1 MNWRPRVVA
10 WSAVALAGL
19 FSGWVW
25 LQDGAEPVPPAAAR
39 ARTAQAPHPAPAIA
53 RAFEREPLVD
63 AANDPFKVAGP
74 PPPPKPV
81 EASPPPPPVAPVAPP
96 FPYHYL
102 GRMLSVDGKQLTY
115 LTRGDAMI
123 PIQLHQVLDQDYR
136 VDALSDAEIVITYLP
151 LDERVRIV
159 VRSAEN

>member
-1 MNWRPRVVA
+1 MRWQPRIIA
-10 WSAVALAGL
+10 WSVVVLAGL

-25 LQDGAEPVPPAAAR
+25 LQDGSEFVPPAEVPHASTT
-39 ARTAQAPHPAPAIA
+39 RTPPPAPAA
-53 RAFEREPLVD
+53 TRASEREPLAD
-63 AANDPFKVAGP
+63 AASDPFKVAAP
-74 PPPPKPV
+74 PPPPKV
-81 EASPPPPPVAPVAPP
+81 AEAPPPPPPAPVAPP

-123 PIQLHQVLDQDYR
+123 PIQLHQVLDKDYR

-151 LDERVRIV
+151 LDQRVRIV
-159 VRSAEN
+159 VHSAEN

>member
-1 MNWRPRVVA
+1 MRWQPRIVA

-25 LQDGAEPVPPAAAR
+25 LQDGSASAPPAATR
-39 ARTAQAPHPAPAIA
+39 ARTAPAQTSAPAAA
-53 RAFEREPLVD
+53 RAFEREPLAD
-63 AANDPFKVAGP
+63 AANDPFKAAAP
-74 PPPPKPV
+74 PPPPKV
-81 EASPPPPPVAPVAPP
+81 AEAPPPPPPPASAAPP

-136 VDALSDAEIVITYLP
+136 VDVLSDTEIVITYLP